1 MSDQFL
7 LSGGYTTT
15 PLGSPLSFAAGVEA
29 VINEPLTIKAKVLGE
44 KILTVDTPVVVDFGT
59 LAAAHVVLLKAVG
72 GKVKARLTSADGA
85 TQAVPFDT
93 YFILMSD
100 SVPITAI
107 DLTRL
112 TGIETTVR
120 VFLGEKA

>member
-7 LSGGYTTT
+7 LSGGYSTT
-15 PLGSPLSFAAGVEA
+15 PLGSPLSFAAGVSA
-29 VINEPLTIKAKVLGE
+29 VIQEPLTIKAKHVSEIDLS
-44 KILTVDTPVVVDFGT
+44 VNTPVAVDFGT
-59 LAAAHVVLLKAVG
+59 LAGAHVVLLKAVG
-72 GKVKARLTSADGA
+72 GKVKARVTSTDGA
-85 TQAVPFDT
+85 TQAIPFDT

-100 SVPITAI
+100 SVPLTAI

-112 TGIETTVR
+112 TDVPTTVR